1 MRGTVGCGS
10 DQGRDCDVMSMPN
23 AQAERVKQFM
33 AARGIRVEHEE
44 VEDRAGKR
52 RALRFR
58 QGPQLRAAQDELRRA
73 GVEWGTVR
81 CSVPCSPEPLTT
93 GGVMPAYTTVGS
105 CGCQRARVTPSQCGC
120 DCNRSLRP
128 TGRMTVVPCRTN
140 ACGASTALWPQPVTE
155 WNSNRYVLAGPPT
168 VAGGSYGVRW
178 MEFNRRD
185 QLVTKEKDF
194 ASDAKRAAF
203 VKKLE
208 EKDNFH
214 SFLSWSDPR
223 DEEPEPPVV
232 GGGFG
237 GFSVA
242 LGTVDMGLLSASA
255 FQPRGGQIDPVTWQ
269 PGMAP
274 GHVRIPGYY
283 TSPVAQE
290 QWGQSAPTW
299 GSAAA
304 VAASLNRAY
313 VGWPWSQ
320 LGTMLM
326 RQWQHLQWTPVAEG
340 SAEAQQAGTSPG
352 RIRVVVLGDGR
363 ISRFLPG

>member
-1 MRGTVGCGS
+1 MQPGMRVTFTDSSGKTWPGVVERINSTKYSIPMAVVKLDGEDMRLFRSVADLQPEADKPKKSRNQRHKRQKPRKRSVG
-10 DQGRDCDVMSMPN
+10 
-23 AQAERVKQFM
+23 M
-33 AARGIRVEHEE
+33 ALPV
-44 VEDRAGKR
+44 V
-52 RALRFR
+52 
-58 QGPQLRAAQDELRRA
+58 
-73 GVEWGTVR
+73 
-81 CSVPCSPEPLTT
+81 
-93 GGVMPAYTTVGS
+93 GG
-105 CGCQRARVTPSQCGC
+105 CGCQRARVTPAQCGC
-120 DCNRSLRP
+120 DCNRTMRP

-140 ACGASTALWPQPVTE
+140 ACGASTALWPLPVTE
-155 WNSNRYVLAGPPT
+155 WNSTQYVLAGPPT

-178 MEFNRRD
+178 TEFNRRD

-194 ASDAKRAAF
+194 PSEAKRAAF

-208 EKDNFH
+208 AKDNFN
-214 SFLSWSDPR
+214 SILAWSDPR

-237 GFSVA
+237 GFSVP
-242 LGTVDMGLLSASA
+242 LGTVDMGLLSAAA
-255 FQPRGGQIDPVTWQ
+255 FHPRGGQIDPVTWQ

-283 TSPVAQE
+283 TSPVGQE
-290 QWGQSAPTW
+290 QWGQTAPTW

-320 LGTMLM
+320 LSAMLM
-326 RQWQHLQWTPVAEG
+326 RQWPHLQWTPVAEG

-352 RIRVVVLGDGR
+352 KLRVVVLGDGR
-363 ISRFLPG
+363 ISRFVPG